1 VQHKIT
7 KLKPTHYEES
17 LQLSEYA
24 FQYKVPEEKRENRLQ
39 QLKNQDVYC
48 IFDGDTL
55 AAKLHLL
62 SLEIWMGKE
71 KFPMGGIA
79 GVATYPEYRRK
90 GHVRSLLTRSLVEMK
105 NKGEFLSMLHPFDIH
120 FYRKF
125 GWEVFAY
132 FEKLFLKKKDLN
144 PLQEVNGF
152 VKRFNKD
159 TYPEDLHELYEQ
171 YAHKHSG
178 MMVRTKEWWKER
190 SITDLWVAIY
200 YDENKVPLGY
210 LSYEVKNE
218 KLKVEEFVPLTS
230 EARNGLWN
238 FICQHDSMINE
249 AELILNPREP
259 LSYLLKDPRVKVE
272 KYPYFMSR
280 VVDVEGFLN
289 NHLPNIDFSDSLLLT
304 IKDEHASWNNHTFHV
319 MNNKVKKDT
328 MGDSGAVKMSI
339 NTFTALMFGVYS
351 PQELLEM
358 GQIEGGSEDVMKL
371 DKLTKPSRPF
381 FYDFF

>member
-1 VQHKIT
+1 MQHEIT
-7 KLKPTHYEES
+7 KLKLTHYEES

-24 FQYKVPEEKRENRLQ
+24 FQYKVPEEKREDRLQ

-55 AAKLHLL
+55 ASKLHLL
-62 SLEIWMGKE
+62 SLEIWMEKK

-90 GHVRSLLTRSLVEMK
+90 GHVRSLLTRSLEEMK
-105 NKGEFLSMLHPFDIH
+105 NKGEYLSMLHPFDIH

-132 FEKLFLKKKDLN
+132 FEKLSLKKKDLN
-144 PLQEVNGF
+144 PFQEVNGF
-152 VKRFNKD
+152 IKRFTKD
-159 TYPEDLHELYEQ
+159 NYPVDLHELYDQ
-171 YAHKHSG
+171 YAHKHNG

-200 YDENKVPLGY
+200 YDKNKLPMGY

-218 KLKVEEFVPLTS
+218 KLKVEEFVPLTP

-238 FICQHDSMINE
+238 FICQHDSMIKE
-249 AELILNPREP
+249 AELILNPGEP

-272 KYPYFMSR
+272 KHPYFMSR

-289 NHLPNIDFSDSLLLT
+289 NLLPNMDFSDSLFLT

-319 MNNKVKKDT
+319 MDQIVKKDT
-328 MGDSGAVKMSI
+328 SGDSGAVKMSI

-351 PQELLEM
+351 PQEFFTM
-358 GQIEGGSEDVMKL
+358 GQIEGDSKDVVKL
-371 DKLTKPSRPF
+371 EKLTPPSRPF